1 MMADGRCP
9 MPMAD
14 GKERLDGHL
23 ISLIYFKVY
32 LYAKKQ
38 KNTIAISALLLQ
50 IFANVIQKR
59 AFSRNYLTAIYFSYL
74 VQ

>member
-38 KNTIAISALLLQ
+38 KNTIAI
-50 IFANVIQKR
+50 
-59 AFSRNYLTAIYFSYL
+59 
-74 VQ
+74 